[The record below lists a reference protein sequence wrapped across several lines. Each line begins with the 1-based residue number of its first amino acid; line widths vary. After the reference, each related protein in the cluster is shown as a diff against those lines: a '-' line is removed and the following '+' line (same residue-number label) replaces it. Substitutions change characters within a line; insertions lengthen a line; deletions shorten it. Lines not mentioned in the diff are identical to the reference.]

1 MTKCKLMERE
11 EWKQN
16 IERQWKGDDQNHSQG
31 TGGRSRSNPKR
42 RLREKEGQKPVGKF

>member
-1 MTKCKLMERE
+1 MELE
-11 EWKQN
+11 QWKQN
-16 IERQWKGDDQNHSQG
+16 IERQCNGDDQSRSQG